1 MANNN
6 IKVSKKLMNNTHKS
20 SMMAILMRTE
30 ISILLIIGVLFLG
43 ASIGTENFL
52 SSYNLTNIL
61 KQCAIIGVIS
71 IAETYVIITAGIDIS
86 CGAIVGMSTLMVA
99 MGQARWGLGV
109 PASMFIGVM
118 VAVICGLFN
127 AALVHEFSVP
137 AFVATLGTQTILRGL
152 IKVISNGGTVSG
164 LSKTFS
170 EFASNS
176 TLGIPNLAIV
186 WLVIAGIAF
195 FILKFTIFG
204 RNIFVLGSGTEV
216 AKLNG
221 ISIRKTTYATYAFAG
236 LLYGIAG
243 IMLAA
248 RINSAIPTAGE
259 GYETNAIAA
268 SVLGGA
274 SLAGGSGSIPGT
286 VIGSILIILIDNVG
300 TQFGIGSFVMQVIT
314 GCVIVIAIVVDQLK
328 KKSSR

>member
-1 MANNN
+1 MA
-6 IKVSKKLMNNTHKS
+6 SNTVNLAEQRRRANMKTL
-20 SMMAILMRTE
+20 LMRTE
-30 ISILLIIGVLFLG
+30 ISMVLIIGVLFL
-43 ASIGTENFL
+43 AATFGTKNFL
-52 SSYNLTNIL
+52 TAYNLTNIL

-71 IAETYVIITAGIDIS
+71 VAETYIIITGGIDIS

-99 MGQARWGLGV
+99 TCQASGMSTL
-109 PASMFIGVM
+109 PSMCIAVV
-118 VAVICGLFN
+118 VAVICGIFN
-127 AALVHEFSVP
+127 AVLVHEFNVT

-164 LSKTFS
+164 LHKSFTA
-170 EFASNS
+170 FASGS
-176 TLGIPNLAIV
+176 TLFIPNLAII
-186 WLVIAGIAF
+186 WLGIAVICF
-195 FILKFTIFG
+195 LILRYAVFG
-204 RNIFVLGSGTEV
+204 RNLFVLGSGQEV

-221 ISIRKTTYATYAFAG
+221 ISIRKTRYMAYAFAG

-274 SLAGGSGSIPGT
+274 SLAGGSGSIMGT
-286 VIGSILIILIDNVG
+286 VLGTILIILIDNVG
-300 TQFGIGSFVMQVIT
+300 TQFGIDTFVMQVIT
-314 GCVIVIAIVVDQLK
+314 GCVIVIAIIVDQLK
-328 KKSSR
+328 KRRSR

>member
-1 MANNN
+1 MENN
-6 IKVSKKLMNNTHKS
+6 KVLSNSTKS
-20 SMMAILMRTE
+20 GVTALLMRTE
-30 ISILLIIGVLFLG
+30 ISMILIIGILFVA

-52 SSYNLTNIL
+52 SAYNLTNIL

-71 IAETYVIITAGIDIS
+71 IAQTYVIITAGIDIS

-99 MGQARWGLGV
+99 MGQARWGVGVSGSMILGIV
-109 PASMFIGVM
+109 

-127 AALVHEFSVP
+127 AMLVHEFNVP
-137 AFVATLGTQTILRGL
+137 AFVATLGSQTILRGL
-152 IKVISNGGTVSG
+152 IKVFSNGGTISG
-164 LSKTFS
+164 LSKNFS
-170 EFASNS
+170 AFASSS
-176 TLGIPNLAIV
+176 TFFIPNLAIV
-186 WLVIAGIAF
+186 WLLIAVIGF
-195 FILKFTIFG
+195 LVLKYTIFG
-204 RNIFVLGSGTEV
+204 RNLFVLGSGSEV
-216 AKLNG
+216 AELNG

-243 IMLAA
+243 VMLAA

-274 SLAGGSGSIPGT
+274 SLTGGSGSIIGT
-286 VIGSILIILIDNVG
+286 VLGSVLIILIDNVG

-314 GCVIVIAIVVDQLK
+314 GCVIVIAIIVDQLK
-328 KKSSR
+328 KRSSR